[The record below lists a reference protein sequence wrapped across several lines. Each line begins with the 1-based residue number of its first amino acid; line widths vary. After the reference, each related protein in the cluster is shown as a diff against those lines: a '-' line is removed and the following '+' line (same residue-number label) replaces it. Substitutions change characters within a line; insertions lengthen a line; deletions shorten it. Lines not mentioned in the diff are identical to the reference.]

1 MYKYLTPIE
10 GKQLER
16 ILKNVVDNCNI
27 EKFDV
32 LIKKIKPLL
41 SKNIF
46 ILP

>member
-27 EKFDV
+27 EQFDV
-32 LIKKIKPLL
+32 LVLMIH
-41 SKNIF
+41 
-46 ILP
+46 